1 MSAERPVVQPCLVQP
16 RRLIPVTGRSL
27 LASARARVA
36 LVAFAVAS
44 CVAALGAALP
54 AAALALPDGR
64 GYEQVT
70 PVDKNAQEVG
80 PGIGG
85 TDANAGNAVNWEAI
99 GGCCGA
105 TSAASTLYQSSR
117 TAGGWQTTA
126 KTPTPP
132 TPLVGLFEE
141 QQPMWWSPD
150 LSKTIYL
157 TPSSY
162 TANDA
167 RPPGP
172 GSTVFFDLYEQ
183 DASGVLS
190 WLTGPFPTARDTN
203 QDNATWAATT
213 PDGNSTLFTSKE
225 PLTSDATP
233 LSSANTDAEY
243 LYDRNNTTGATTL
256 INVDNSGALISPF
269 GAIAGNGNFLNEP
282 SLPAND
288 ENTTTNSISSDGTKV
303 FFESPPTC
311 LGGACAYVGA
321 TPTHL
326 YMRDLSTSTTTPID
340 DPGSSGHGVYEGA
353 SQDGSRVFFTST
365 EALGGDANTNTELYE
380 FNTNAGTIT
389 PLSNDAAN
397 TDANFVGTTAISND
411 GHFVW
416 FVDKDALPGALGG
429 TPNQGD
435 MNFYVYDTTA
445 NTTTFIAALGSG
457 ITGDN
462 RDKQVLTN
470 EPDTAR
476 AAIPTPTGNVMVFES
491 TANLDPAHPNPSGP
505 STTLAADVNPPGD
518 GQPISIPVASTAGF
532 LVGRTVE
539 IEDSFFSESATIMG
553 IPDSTHLLVTNGFG
567 LFFSHSS
574 GAGVEQRPP
583 FEIYRY
589 TTSNNSITCVSCSTV
604 GGAGLTGSAGLGAS
618 GGGSYGP
625 SGTGVPMS
633 SDGSRIFFNSP
644 DPLAPGVI
652 STPPIPIGLFGGL
665 TFAQNIYEWE
675 NGTVSAITDGHST
688 TGSSLGS
695 TTPSGNDVFFTTE
708 DQLVPQDTDGYDDI
722 YDARVGGGFPAPAT
736 PAPACASPDACRS
749 SVAPTQ
755 FFTAPSSTTLVESNP
770 SAPTFTVNAISARQR
785 KSFAKTG
792 KLTITVH
799 ASQAGK
805 LRAVASARIKGAT
818 EILSSASH
826 SLSGARGGTAKL
838 TLHLGKAARKALAS
852 KHKLTVNIT
861 VSYSESGQV
870 EIATVN
876 LTQKKRKKSKRAT
889 TRLRATTSWVAT
901 TRRATVR
908 RGARER

>member
-1 MSAERPVVQPCLVQP
+1 LR
-16 RRLIPVTGRSL
+16 
-27 LASARARVA
+27 RARGRFPLLTLAAVCA
-36 LVAFAVAS
+36 AFVG
-44 CVAALGAALP
+44 VALP

-80 PGIGG
+80 PGVAG
-85 TDANAGNAVNWEAI
+85 TDSNAGNAVNWEAI

-105 TSAASTLYQSSR
+105 TSAASTLYQSAR
-117 TAGGWQTTA
+117 AAGGWQTTA

-141 QQPMWWSPD
+141 QQPMWWSSD

-172 GSTVFFDLYEQ
+172 GETAFFDLYEQ
-183 DASGVLS
+183 DATGVLS
-190 WLTGPFPTARDTN
+190 WLTGPFPTAMDTTQN
-203 QDNATWAATT
+203 NATWAATT

-225 PLTSDATP
+225 SLTPDATP
-233 LSSANTDAEY
+233 LSPANTDAEY
-243 LYDRNNTTGATTL
+243 LYDRNNSTGTTTL

-288 ENTTTNSISSDGTKV
+288 QGTTTNSISSDGTKV

-311 LGGACAYVGA
+311 VGGSCAYVGA
-321 TPTHL
+321 TSTHL

-340 DPGSSGHGVYEGA
+340 DPSSSGQAVYEGA

-365 EALGGDANTNTELYE
+365 EALAGDANTNNELYE
-380 FNTNAGTIT
+380 FNTNTGTTT

-397 TDANFVGTTAISND
+397 TNANFVGVTAISND

-457 ITGDN
+457 VTGDN
-462 RDKQVLTN
+462 RDKRVLTA

-476 AAIPTPTGNVMVFES
+476 AAIPTPTGNVLVFES
-491 TANLDPAHPNPSGP
+491 TGNLTNQNPSGP
-505 STTLAADVNPPGD
+505 TTTLSADVTPAGD
-518 GQPISIPVASTAGF
+518 GKPISIPVASTAGF
-532 LVGRTVE
+532 LVGGSVE
-539 IEDSFFSESATIMG
+539 IVDSFFSESATIMA
-553 IPDSTHLLVTNGFG
+553 IPDSTHLLVSDGFG
-567 LFFSHSS
+567 LIFSHSS
-574 GAGVEQRPP
+574 GAGVVQRPP

-589 TTSNNSITCVSCSTV
+589 VTASNSLTCISCGSTTGVLS
-604 GGAGLTGSAGLGAS
+604 GSAGLGAS

-625 SGTGVPMS
+625 QGTGVPMS

-652 STPPIPIGLFGGL
+652 SVAPIPIGLFGGL
-665 TFAQNIYEWE
+665 TFAQNVYEWE
-675 NGTVSAITDGHST
+675 SGTVSAISDGHST

-722 YDARVGGGFPAPAT
+722 YDARVGGGFPAPPR
-736 PAPACASPDACRS
+736 PAPACGAADTCRS
-749 SVAPTQ
+749 SVAPTV
-755 FFTAPSSTTLVESNP
+755 FFSTPASNTLVQSNP
-770 SAPTFTVNAISARQR
+770 SPPTFRVNSLSASQR
-785 KSFAKTG
+785 KRFAKTG
-792 KLTITVH
+792 NLTITVH

-805 LRAVASARIKGAT
+805 ISAVASARIKGAT

-826 SLSGARGGTAKL
+826 SFRAAHGGTATL
-838 TLHLGKAARKALAS
+838 TLHLGRDARKALAS
-852 KHKLTVNIT
+852 NHKLVVQIS
-861 VSYSESGQV
+861 VSYSQSGQV
-870 EIATVN
+870 EIASVT
-876 LTQKKRKKSKRAT
+876 LTQQKGKRAT
-889 TRLRATTSWVAT
+889 TRRKATTQWKAI

>member
-1 MSAERPVVQPCLVQP
+1 MSAERPVVQSCLVQL
-16 RRLIPVTGRSL
+16 RRLTPELGRASL
-27 LASARARVA
+27 SRARGRFA
-36 LVAFAVAS
+36 LLTLSAVCAAFV
-44 CVAALGAALP
+44 GAALP

-70 PVDKNAQEVG
+70 PLDKNAQEVG
-80 PGIGG
+80 PGVTG
-85 TDANAGNAVNWEAI
+85 TDSNAGNAVNWEAI

-105 TSAASTLYQSSR
+105 TSAASTLYQSAR
-117 TAGGWQTTA
+117 TASGWQTTA

-172 GSTVFFDLYEQ
+172 GETAFFDLYEQ

-190 WLTGPFPTARDTN
+190 WLTGPFPTTLDTTQN
-203 QDNATWAATT
+203 NATWAATT
-213 PDGNSTLFTSKE
+213 PDGNSTLFNSQE
-225 PLTSDATP
+225 PLTADATP
-233 LSSANTDAEY
+233 LSPANPDGEY
-243 LYDRNNTTGATTL
+243 LYDRNNSTGTTTL
-256 INVDNSGALISPF
+256 INVDNSGNLISPF

-288 ENTTTNSISSDGTKV
+288 EDTTTNSISSDGTKV

-311 LGGACAYVGA
+311 VGGSCAYVGA
-321 TPTHL
+321 TSTHL
-326 YMRDLSTSTTTPID
+326 YMRQLPPAVPAPGTTTPID
-340 DPGSSGHGVYEGA
+340 DPSSSGQAVYEGA
-353 SQDGSRVFFTST
+353 AQDGSRVFFTST
-365 EALGGDANTNTELYE
+365 EGLAGDANTNNELYE
-380 FNTNAGTIT
+380 FNTNTGTTT
-389 PLSNDAAN
+389 PLSNDDAN
-397 TDANFVGTTAISND
+397 TDPNFVGITAISND

-416 FVDKDALPGALGG
+416 FVDKDALPGALGA

-457 ITGDN
+457 VTGDN
-462 RDKQVLTN
+462 RDKQVLTA

-476 AAIPTPTGNVMVFES
+476 AAIPTPTGNVLVFES
-491 TANLDPAHPNPSGP
+491 TGNLTNQNPSGP
-505 STTLAADVNPPGD
+505 TTTLSADVNPPGD
-518 GQPISIPVASTAGF
+518 GKPISIPVASTAGF
-532 LVGRTVE
+532 FVGRSVE
-539 IEDSFFSESATIMG
+539 IVDSFFSESATVMA
-553 IPDSTHLLVTNGFG
+553 IPDSTHLLVSDGFG
-567 LFFSHSS
+567 LIFSHSS

-589 TTSNNSITCVSCSTV
+589 VTASNSLTCISCGSTTGVLS
-604 GGAGLTGSAGLGAS
+604 GAAGLGSS

-625 SGTGVPMS
+625 QGTGVPMS

-652 STPPIPIGLFGGL
+652 SVPPIPIGLFGGL
-665 TFAQNIYEWE
+665 TFAQNVYEWE
-675 NGTVSAITDGHST
+675 NGTVSAISDGHST

-708 DQLVPQDTDGYDDI
+708 DKLVPQDADGYDDI
-722 YDARVGGGFPAPAT
+722 YDARVGGGFPAPPT
-736 PAPACASPDACRS
+736 PAPACGAADTCRS
-749 SVAPTQ
+749 SVAPTV
-755 FFTAPSSTTLVESNP
+755 FFSTPASNTLVQPNP
-770 SAPTFTVNAISARQR
+770 SPPTFRVNSISASQR
-785 KSFAKTG
+785 KRFAKTG
-792 KLTITVH
+792 NLKITVH
-799 ASQAGK
+799 ASQPGK
-805 LRAVASARIKGAT
+805 ISAVASARIKGAT

-826 SLSGARGGTAKL
+826 SFRGAHGGTATL
-838 TLHLGKAARKALAS
+838 TLHLGKNARKALAS
-852 KHKLTVNIT
+852 KHKLVVKIS
-861 VSYSESGQV
+861 VSYSQSGQV
-870 EIATVN
+870 DIASVT
-876 LTQKKRKKSKRAT
+876 LTQQKGKRAT
-889 TRLRATTSWVAT
+889 TLRKATTQWKAI